1 MASGENL
8 VKGAMMTM
16 LHMFSRTE
24 LLIGKA
30 GLAVLAGAKVAVVGI
45 GGVGSYAVEAL
56 ARSGIGSLTLVDH
69 DRIDIT
75 NLNRQLH
82 ALKSTVGMYKVDVMQ
97 ARIMEINPDCHVKV
111 SREFFEPGKETIF
124 LDQGYDYVIDAI
136 DSVHSK
142 VGLIYGCK
150 KQSIP
155 IVSAMGAANKLD
167 PTNFQ
172 IVDISETYNDPL
184 ARVVRKRLRDM
195 GIEKGVKV
203 VFSPELPRPLLSN
216 QKRGNGEDKPTDR
229 RQPPGTIAFVPAVA
243 GLILASVVVRDL
255 LDRHGVP

>member
-97 ARIMEINPDCHVKV
+97 ARIMEVNPDCHVEV

-243 GLILASVVVRDL
+243 GLVMASVVVKDL
-255 LDRHGVP
+255 LESCKAL